1 MIIFTY
7 LKYYSEDSV
16 EDKLEQDEMINRNQ
30 LVMAIIQARSE
41 ESGDDK
47 KKNEEIQAC
56 LEGV

>member
-47 KKNEEIQAC
+47 KKKKK
-56 LEGV
+56 